1 MAQHGATVSRELIRL
16 EDITKTYQ
24 LGEVDVP
31 VLKGISL
38 TIARG
43 EMVAL
48 MGASGS
54 GKTTLMNILGCLDR
68 PSSGRFWFDGQEMSR
83 LSPNERALVRTTKL
97 GFVFQSF
104 NLLPRTSALHNVL
117 MPLDY
122 ALRRLARGDAHGRAE
137 SLLTQVGLATHL
149 DHEPSQ
155 MSGGQQQRVAIARAL
170 VNRPALLL
178 ADEPTG
184 NLDSRTGDEIL
195 RMFQRLNA
203 QGITVILVTHDAKV
217 AAYAHRTIHIADGL
231 IADDPRRSSEGDSHA
246 TAAVPATLLEPPFA
260 GGPLGNGSPHQHFDA
275 GHVGSGHGADGHDG
289 NGATLAA
296 ANEAPSSWLVAH
308 APARGPAASPRRE
321 PGDDQLVAPAPV
333 PASAGEV
340 AEENG
345 PQAKAVSPP
354 ARRHSIA
361 GSLLLPTLRTALGN
375 LRKNKLR
382 STLTALGVIIGVGA
396 VIAMTEI
403 GEGSKAA
410 IEKSIAAM
418 GAYKLIIFPNAA
430 NTGGVRQG
438 IGTMQS
444 LKPADV
450 EEIARQ
456 CPAVAVVVP
465 MVWAKAQLVYEN
477 RNWVPQQMTG
487 TAPDY
492 LATRDWEDLEE
503 GTCFTDADVRSSSR
517 VCLIG
522 NTIKRELFENESP
535 TGKMV
540 RIRNVPF
547 RVIGVLSRK
556 GANMMGQD
564 QDDCVVAPWTTIKF
578 RLNSVGAG
586 STALAT
592 TASTATINTLSNPYL
607 MSTSL
612 YPVALLTETTD
623 TPQALRQTSIDF
635 IQAKAVGAEQ
645 VPAAIEQITTLLR
658 ERHHLAEGD
667 DDDFK
672 ILDLTEI
679 VHTAARA
686 SELMGM
692 LLLVVAGISLVVG
705 GVGIMNIMLVSVT
718 ERTREIGLRM
728 AVRRPAA
735 PHLAAVP
742 RGSRHIMSC
751 RRRAGHSCRPRRI
764 DSRPRVRALAD
775 KRLLV
780 GDCDCSLGRCRCGHR
795 LRLLSRLEGRANGS
809 HQCLAA

>member
-83 LSPNERALVRTTKL
+83 LSPNERALVRTTRL

-308 APARGPAASPRRE
+308 APRG
-321 PGDDQLVAPAPV
+321 V
-333 PASAGEV
+333 
-340 AEENG
+340 
-345 PQAKAVSPP
+345 
-354 ARRHSIA
+354 
-361 GSLLLPTLRTALGN
+361 
-375 LRKNKLR
+375 
-382 STLTALGVIIGVGA
+382 
-396 VIAMTEI
+396 
-403 GEGSKAA
+403 
-410 IEKSIAAM
+410 
-418 GAYKLIIFPNAA
+418 
-430 NTGGVRQG
+430 
-438 IGTMQS
+438 
-444 LKPADV
+444 
-450 EEIARQ
+450 
-456 CPAVAVVVP
+456 
-465 MVWAKAQLVYEN
+465 
-477 RNWVPQQMTG
+477 
-487 TAPDY
+487 
-492 LATRDWEDLEE
+492 
-503 GTCFTDADVRSSSR
+503 
-517 VCLIG
+517 
-522 NTIKRELFENESP
+522 
-535 TGKMV
+535 
-540 RIRNVPF
+540 
-547 RVIGVLSRK
+547 
-556 GANMMGQD
+556 
-564 QDDCVVAPWTTIKF
+564 
-578 RLNSVGAG
+578 
-586 STALAT
+586 
-592 TASTATINTLSNPYL
+592 
-607 MSTSL
+607 
-612 YPVALLTETTD
+612 
-623 TPQALRQTSIDF
+623 
-635 IQAKAVGAEQ
+635 
-645 VPAAIEQITTLLR
+645 
-658 ERHHLAEGD
+658 
-667 DDDFK
+667 
-672 ILDLTEI
+672 
-679 VHTAARA
+679 
-686 SELMGM
+686 
-692 LLLVVAGISLVVG
+692 
-705 GVGIMNIMLVSVT
+705 
-718 ERTREIGLRM
+718 
-728 AVRRPAA
+728 
-735 PHLAAVP
+735 
-742 RGSRHIMSC
+742 
-751 RRRAGHSCRPRRI
+751 RRRAPGVSLGTINSLPPRRFRQAQGKSRKRTGRKRKQFLPRPGGTPLPALCSSPRCARPWAI
-764 DSRPRVRALAD
+764 CERTSCDRPSRPWA
-775 KRLLV
+775 
-780 GDCDCSLGRCRCGHR
+780 
-795 LRLLSRLEGRANGS
+795 
-809 HQCLAA
+809 